1 MDLVRIGVG
10 IGRLDQR
17 LASRGADSPER
28 DWFVR
33 RESIDIAARE
43 SRLADEIR
51 LCGYV
56 GQVSD
61 EASDQALRLASD
73 IGDGIRIVLKWEAT
87 PSATD
92 IRQVWEASN
101 ASNLMLLGAEK
112 QWQLDSAYGRIAEL
126 MDLMLTDPSIEK
138 AEHLIHE
145 IWVEK
150 AFGIAS
156 RRMALMLAPYV
167 IRRAFDAPSSLIG
180 IAKNLAIPIDVLD
193 EPTRDERIADF
204 ADALRK
210 GTERSLQASL
220 KIARLEDEF
229 SDAIA
234 SKKGSG
240 AERAIRQL
248 ISTPVLNASAL
259 VDLLAVTHKGAILI
273 LDRFEQAGILSKLDP
288 TRTRKKAFI
297 CHKAINL

>member
-1 MDLVRIGVG
+1 MDFVRIGVG

-17 LASRGADSPER
+17 LAARGAALPEQ

-56 GQVSD
+56 GQISD
-61 EASDQALRLASD
+61 DASDQALRLASD
-73 IGDGIRIVLKWEAT
+73 IGDGIRIVLKWTET
-87 PSATD
+87 PTAAD

-101 ASNLMLLGAEK
+101 ASNIMLLGAEK
-112 QWQLDSAYGRIAEL
+112 QWQLDSAYGRIADL
-126 MDLMLTDPSIEK
+126 MDLMLTDPSVEK
-138 AEHLIHE
+138 TEHLIHE

-156 RRMALMLAPYV
+156 RRMALMLSPY
-167 IRRAFDAPSSLIG
+167 ILRRAFDAPHALIG
-180 IAKNLAIPIDVLD
+180 LARNLAIPIDVLD

-210 GTERSLQASL
+210 GTDRSLEASL

-229 SDAIA
+229 SEAIA
-234 SKKGSG
+234 TKKGSG
-240 AERAIRQL
+240 AERAVRQL
-248 ISTPVLNASAL
+248 ISTPILDASAL
-259 VDLLAVTHKGAILI
+259 AKLMGVTHKGAILI

-288 TRTRKKAFI
+288 ARTRRKAFI